1 MYTRAERLATGAD
14 RLRAALGVAA
24 SALRLGEFVLAYENE
39 KACARLR
46 SS

>member
-24 SALRLGEFVLAYENE
+24 SALRLGEFVLAYE